1 MSAVKVDG
9 LGDGTFLALDAS
21 AITQGAADLRRGA
34 GRLAD
39 DGAQVVSG
47 WGSLSSVYESPV
59 APGLVSAM
67 EPVGQVAVGMSG
79 AMQTATVALD
89 DYSQAISSLQSRH
102 HALAVDVGALSRAAA
117 ASPDWQS
124 EPSLRARQRLLQ
136 RAVSTLE
143 SDFDDARGR
152 CVAVLDGIAVP
163 AVQML
168 GGSVT
173 GPVPSDDVHVRG
185 GWWDPRHLFTSSS
198 LAAMSPAEVNAWWT
212 SLSPS
217 TQAAYLASSP
227 RVIGGLDGIPAAV
240 RDTANRSRLD
250 RELARLTAERDA
262 MGFFER
268 NVARRTLSDELNEKI
283 DAIAAIY
290 EVLQMGDRQL
300 LVFDVSGR
308 EALAAVGV
316 GDVDAALN
324 VSVLVGGTGTSV
336 ESGLVQLDGD
346 SMKMRE
352 RAAEIGEVPLSEVAV
367 VGWVGYR
374 APSAL
379 WLAHDPRYAVN
390 GRADLES
397 FVQGVSV
404 TSTHSS
410 KDLNLTLGGH
420 SYAAMLVTSSVLNA
434 TTPVDSVATYGTPG
448 IASGPFAPQVDKYW
462 LANRDDPI
470 RAAVVAGVFTD
481 QPNVDDGWTELDTS
495 QHQIDGTTYLRGN
508 DHSYLQD
515 GSMTQYNLAALIAGR
530 KDLLV
535 PYEGGN

>member
-1 MSAVKVDG
+1 VG
-9 LGDGTFLALDAS
+9 LREGGFLALDAS
-21 AITQGAADLRRGA
+21 AISDGAVDLRRAA
-34 GRLAD
+34 GRVGD
-39 DGAQVVSG
+39 DGVQVSNG
-47 WGSLSSVYESPV
+47 WRALTDVYQSPV
-59 APGLVSAM
+59 APVLVTAM
-67 EPVGQVAVGMSG
+67 EPVGQGASEMSG

-89 DYSQAISSLQSRH
+89 DYARAISSLQTRRH
-102 HALAVDVGALSRAAA
+102 SVAVDAEVFARAAT
-117 ASPDWQS
+117 ASPDWRI
-124 EPSLRARQRLLQ
+124 EPALRAHQSSLQ
-136 RAVSTLE
+136 QSVATLE
-143 SDFDDARGR
+143 SDFDDARQQ
-152 CVAVLDGIAVP
+152 CVAVLDGIVTP
-163 AVQML
+163 AVQTTGSFASTGQGPEGL
-168 GGSVT
+168 GGP
-173 GPVPSDDVHVRG
+173 GD
-185 GWWDPRHLFTSSS
+185 GWWDPRHLFTRSS
-198 LAAMSPAEVNAWWT
+198 LDAMSPAEVNAWWT
-212 SLSPS
+212 SLSP
-217 TQAAYLASSP
+217 AARATYLTTSP
-227 RVIGGLDGIPAAV
+227 QMIGGLDGIPAAV
-240 RDTANRSRLD
+240 RDAANRSRLD

-268 NVARRTLSDELNEKI
+268 NVAQRTLSDELNEKI
-283 DAIAAIY
+283 DAITAIY
-290 EVLQMGDRQL
+290 EALRKGDRQL

-308 EALAAVGV
+308 EAFAAVGV

-336 ESGLVQLDGD
+336 ESGLVQLDQD

-352 RAAEIGEVPLSEVAV
+352 RAAEIGEVSLMEVAV

-397 FVQGVSV
+397 FVQGVGA
-404 TSTHSS
+404 TSIHPS

-420 SYAAMLVTSSVLNA
+420 SYAAMLVTSSVLDA
-434 TTPVDSVATYGTPG
+434 TTPVDSIATYGTPG

-462 LANRDDPI
+462 LANSDDPI

-495 QHQIDGTTYLRGN
+495 QREIGGTTYLRGN
-508 DHSYLQD
+508 DHKYLQD

-535 PYEGGN
+535 PYESGK